1 MNEMTKTVQ
10 QGRVDFSLSCKIQ
23 TTWGFQEA
31 LTFTLEGIGA
41 TVFFGAFL
49 FGQFQG
55 AVLGLAILIASG
67 ALLLAHLGNPKNMIY
82 VMANFR
88 HSWMSRGAVLIPL
101 FIVLGVIAIAG
112 SWSAVGHPILAGV
125 FLLLTLFVL
134 VKSGLV
140 MTAFPAIDFWN
151 GGMLPILFAL
161 NGIAS
166 GLAILALFP
175 GGMAGNY
182 PWLFPL
188 ALVLIVIVTALFIL
202 TIRNAS
208 RAAKASVDL
217 INGTHFH
224 SFYSLGVALGTVGP
238 LILGC
243 YIAVSPSAASFPV
256 LLLIAALRVSGDVLM
271 RNVILQAGIYDKV
284 R

>member
-10 QGRVDFSLSCKIQ
+10 QGRVDFSLSYKTQ

-55 AVLGLAILIASG
+55 AVLGLVILMASG
-67 ALLLAHLGNPKNMIY
+67 ALLLAHLGNPKNLIY

-101 FIVLGVIAIAG
+101 FVVLGVITIAD
-112 SWSAVGHPILAGV
+112 SWSAAGHPILTGI
-125 FLLLTLFVL
+125 FLALTLFVL

-140 MTAFPAIDFWN
+140 MTTFPAIDLWN
-151 GGMLPILFAL
+151 DGMLPVLFAL
-161 NGIAS
+161 NGITS
-166 GLAILALFP
+166 GVAVLALFP
-175 GGMAGNY
+175 GGVVGNY
-182 PWLFPL
+182 FWLFPL
-188 ALVLIVIVTALFIL
+188 ALVSLLIVTAIFIL

-208 RAAKASVDL
+208 KAAKVSVDL

-224 SFYSLGVALGTVGP
+224 SFYSLGVVLGTGGP
-238 LILGC
+238 LILGY
-243 YIAVSPSAASFPV
+243 YIMVSPPAASLPV
-256 LLLIAALRVSGDVLM
+256 LLLMAALRIIGDVLM
-271 RNVILQAGIYDKV
+271 RNVILKAGVYDKV